1 MSHASEEPE
10 ANRQSAC
17 RRAAD
22 RRSRPIGSLLVGG
35 IKRRRRGARRD
46 TDRHNH
52 YPDWHDPFLLYVVV
66 ATLLLCFTDAVLTL
80 NILGRGG
87 SELNWFMAQLIER
100 DVQLFAWV
108 KMAVSGLGLVFLV
121 AHAEFKVFRWFKVRH
136 VVTALVPVYGMLV
149 VYELVLL
156 SS

>member
-1 MSHASEEPE
+1 MSHAVRESD
-10 ANRQSAC
+10 ADRQETC

-22 RRSRPIGSLLVGG
+22 RRSRPFSSLLVGG
-35 IKRRRRGARRD
+35 IKRRRRGARRG
-46 TDRHNH
+46 TDRHTH
-52 YPDWHDPFLLYVVV
+52 YPDWHDPYLMYAVV

-87 SELNWFMAQLIER
+87 SELNWFMAQLIEH

-108 KMAVSGLGLVFLV
+108 KMAASGLGLVFLV
-121 AHAEFKVFRWFKVRH
+121 AHAEFKIFRWFKVRH
-136 VVTALVPVYGMLV
+136 VVSALVPVYGVLV

>member
-1 MSHASEEPE
+1 MSRAFEESDSDPK
-10 ANRQSAC
+10 STC
-17 RRAAD
+17 RRTAD
-22 RRSRPIGSLLVGG
+22 RRSRPFASLLVGG
-35 IKRRRRGARRD
+35 IKRRRRGARRGI
-46 TDRHNH
+46 DRHNH
-52 YPDWHDPFLLYVVV
+52 YPDWHDPFLLYAVV

-108 KMAVSGLGLVFLV
+108 KMAASGLGLVFLV

-136 VVTALVPVYGMLV
+136 VVAALVPVYGLLV